1 VNTPVDTH
9 LRHIFCTLDVQLG
22 AVREAGRV
30 LLIAA
35 APIAVSATSPHRLA
49 DYLTPVKMCLTSS

>member
-1 VNTPVDTH
+1 MLH
-9 LRHIFCTLDVQLG
+9 VQLG

-35 APIAVSATSPHRLA
+35 APIAVNTTSLHCLA
-49 DYLTPVKMCLTSS
+49 DYLTPVKMCLASP